1 MKVEKEN
8 IYIIRNYINLDN
20 SRKRVFLLIAEIGNK
35 VVGVKVSNVANSIL
49 DVSDICLFEY
59 SKEEFEQYKISKY
72 DEEKDYDFFYTEQIN
87 VIKEQLVHSEKR
99 LKEYDV
105 SNYNTLKHKMEVIK
119 NIIENTS
126 NNTTKELEEEAR
138 QKKEKSIKQLSK
150 RYRILKNR
158 LTNLENRM
166 KNIKKDVVEN
176 QNKIKDFKLHLEKLK
191 ENNEVITPEKLF
203 MEYFN

>member
-1 MKVEKEN
+1 MKIEKEN
-8 IYIIRNYINLDN
+8 IYIIKNYINLDN

-35 VVGVKVSNVANSIL
+35 VVGVKVSNVANSIP
-49 DVSDICLFEY
+49 DVSDICLIEY

-105 SNYNTLKHKMEVIK
+105 SNYNTLKPKMEVIK

-126 NNTTKELEEEAR
+126 NNITKELEEEAR

-150 RYRILKNR
+150 RYRILKTR